1 MRKFIVD
8 TNVLFSALAKIGI
21 SRLLFVI
28 SPFEFYMP
36 EYSIQEVR
44 KYEKLILEKSGLT
57 KDGFETLFYSVVD
70 KINVVKEKEYASF
83 IERADRI
90 IGNIDKNDV
99 PFVAL
104 ALSFTN
110 EGIWTDDSGFEK
122 QSNVRVWKTSDI
134 LNLLAGD

>member
-1 MRKFIVD
+1 
-8 TNVLFSALAKIGI
+8 
-21 SRLLFVI
+21 
-28 SPFEFYMP
+28 MP